1 MKIFMVG
8 EAANYRDR
16 LAAGLGEHG
25 LADAKIVALPREAA
39 SAADHDGEIAAEDVV
54 VSLRL
59 RRGGAP
65 LPSFRLLHVPGAGL
79 DGIDFDALCDATTVC
94 NVFEHE
100 GAIAE
105 FVLASV
111 LNWEIRLDEL
121 RASFAP
127 DRWAEIYRARV
138 PHGELAG
145 KTVGLV
151 GFGRIGRAIAVR
163 AKAFGVRVLAAD
175 PALAGPGGSVDEA
188 VALGELLERAHY
200 VVIACPLLDATRGM
214 VGAAELARMQPGAVL
229 VNISR
234 AEVVDEAALYA
245 ALAEGRIRGAS
256 LDVWYRYPTG
266 AADSVPPST
275 YPFHDLPNVVCTP
288 HSSAIT
294 REMWER
300 RYAIVA
306 RNIAALAT
314 GRPLD
319 NVVRPGRA

>member
-8 EAANYRDR
+8 EAANYKDR
-16 LAAGLGEHG
+16 LAAELGTHG
-25 LADAKIVALPREAA
+25 LAGTQIVALPREAA
-39 SAADHDGEIAAEDVV
+39 SAADHDGEIGAEDVV
-54 VSLRL
+54 ISLRL
-59 RRGGAP
+59 KRGGAA
-65 LPSFRLLHVPGAGL
+65 LPRCRLLHVPGAGL
-79 DGIDFDALCDATTVC
+79 DGIDFDALADTTTVC

-121 RASFAP
+121 RASFVP
-127 DRWAEIYRARV
+127 ERWAEIYRSRV
-138 PHGELAG
+138 PHGELSG

-163 AKAFGVRVLAAD
+163 AKAFGVRILAAD
-175 PALAGPGGSVDEA
+175 PALSGPQGPVDEV
-188 VALGELLERAHY
+188 VALGELLERADY
-200 VVIACPLLDATRGM
+200 VVIACPLMDATRGM
-214 VGAAELARMQPGAVL
+214 VGAAELAGMQPGAVL
-229 VNISR
+229 INISR
-234 AEVVDEAALYA
+234 AEVVDEAALFA
-245 ALAEGRIRGAS
+245 ALQGGAIRGAS
-256 LDVWYRYPTG
+256 LDVWYRYPSG

-306 RNIAALAT
+306 RNIAALVH